1 VRTSIGR
8 NLVASLGL
16 LLSLCSG
23 AVASDTKSED
33 STLRNTRGVEHFAT
47 LPAGF
52 PGRPEGLCAD
62 HEGNIYADSFD
73 LTAAHNFV
81 YTFSPRG
88 ELLASTQLE
97 AGVVPLGCFVVG
109 KKFYMNNVISG
120 TEVVFNL
127 PSDPTQPLIPDTTF
141 KICDGFP
148 VCAINANYVGPDGRI
163 YISDNGDATPPFG
176 TPNFKGRIWVVDP
189 NGGAHAQFFPT
200 DDNDIP
206 ALDITKGPPFVPAPD
221 ATRLPFSING
231 IAFSRDGKALYMAN
245 MNTNK
250 IYKLTVHHCSNITGC
265 EPGEL
270 SLFSDDPRIQGPDNM
285 DFDKDGNL
293 WVASGQN
300 DHVIALNP
308 DGKVIGVF
316 GKFKGLTPDGAP
328 RGLLQPSGVIFSKG
342 HIYIGNESNTDLVPP
357 TKAAQFANLKLF
369 TISRIDVDVLE
380 KRGQRHDDEDKR
392 DDDDRH
398 NDHDRHY

>member
-1 VRTSIGR
+1 V
-8 NLVASLGL
+8 
-16 LLSLCSG
+16 
-23 AVASDTKSED
+23 AVASESGSED
-33 STLRNTRGVEHFAT
+33 SKGRIARAGVERFAT
-47 LPAGF
+47 LPEGF
-52 PGRPEGLCAD
+52 PGNPEGLCAD

-81 YTFSPRG
+81 YTFSRHG
-88 ELLASTQLE
+88 ELLASTELE
-97 AGVVPLGCFVVG
+97 TGVVPLGCFVVG
-109 KKFYMNNVISG
+109 KKFYMNNVIGG
-120 TEVVFNL
+120 TEVVFNI

-176 TPNFKGRIWVVDP
+176 QPNFKGRIWVVGP
-189 NGGAHAQFFPT
+189 NGEAPAQFFPT
-200 DDNDIP
+200 NNGDVP
-206 ALDITKGPPFVPAPD
+206 ELDITNGPPFVPSISPD
-221 ATRLPFSING
+221 GKEATALPFSING

-250 IYKLTVHHCSNITGC
+250 IYKLTVHHCTSVVGC

-308 DGKVIGVF
+308 DGKVVGVF

-342 HIYIGNESNTDLVPP
+342 HIYIGNESNPDLVPP
-357 TKAAQFANLKLF
+357 EKAAQFANLKLF
-369 TISRIDVDVLE
+369 TVSRIDVDVLD
-380 KRGQRHDDEDKR
+380 KRGRRDDDEDKR
-392 DDDDRH
+392 DCDDRH
-398 NDHDRHY
+398 NDHP